1 MSAHG
6 ATEAESCCIAM
17 SILDAWGYSTRF
29 GGHSAAGPTLHPS
42 RSERKAPRK
51 TLCQGHV
58 VSRMVMV
65 AKRAQLARCRS
76 LDRPLTSFRIP
87 FGNVSRDGRKLSL
100 AQLTP
105 KTRNR

>member
-1 MSAHG
+1 MSAPG
-6 ATEAESCCIAM
+6 ATEVESCCIAM
-17 SILDAWGYSTRF
+17 SILDVYSTRF

-51 TLCQGHV
+51 TLRQGHV

-65 AKRAQLARCRS
+65 AKKRAQLARCRS

-105 KTRNR
+105 KARNR